1 MGNDEG
7 GGSVSARPARQG
19 KARQVG
25 ARSGLG
31 GARPVARTGEGPL
44 AAGRGTRNAEACSL
58 CLTQP

>member
-1 MGNDEG
+1 MGNDQG
-7 GGSVSARPARQG
+7 VGLVSARPARQG

-31 GARPVARTGEGPL
+31 GARPVARTGEGTP